1 MSERRAL
8 AKNDYTVWWV
18 CALPLEMAA
27 AKGIF
32 REIHQDLPEQDT
44 FDHNSYILGQI
55 HHHNV
60 VIASLTPGVCS
71 ATPAA
76 TVAKD
81 MLGTFSSIRLGLMA
95 AIGGHAL
102 FQEVVMCL
110 LG

>member
-8 AKNDYTVWWV
+8 VKNDYTVGWV

-27 AKGIF
+27 AKGMLH
-32 REIHQDLPEQDT
+32 EIHQDLPEQDT
-44 FDHNSYILGQI
+44 SDHNSYILGQI

-60 VIASLTPGVCS
+60 VIASLPPGVYR

-81 MLGTFSSIRLGLMA
+81 MLRTFSSHQIGSNGRHWGAMGFSRRL
-95 AIGGHAL
+95 
-102 FQEVVMCL
+102 
-110 LG
+110 